1 MIHLLRRNYLVPDF
15 KAENNVK
22 RIIVTKQ
29 YNNIQSLR
37 VTFDN
42 LQPCVLSCDGYES
55 LIGSESRFKTWHEF
69 LAFISSEEK
78 LYIFVDEDSMMKL
91 FILWVKT
98 IMPSMTATIAYR
110 CYNTYVQR
118 IKVQFPAMIMNAS
131 FLDYRKSQLL
141 SYVLPNKASFT
152 ELFESMDIQMSE
164 TDRVEWVDLNK
175 SDFSLEWHLANY
187 EIDKSHISVFKQ
199 KYINILIKACA
210 IEVSEWYQYIT
221 KYFMQPNVKEKLG
234 ISVSWDSE
242 DWNAELK
249 KCDKISWMFDDELLY
264 VSKNIPYFLSNID
277 KALLVGTFLQDFWF
291 KDLKIDD
298 HIRLLDE
305 DYFESNH
312 AQFVFSSLKHISKN
326 LDYLDDDTIHQIIKE
341 EKQFEEISIIFDLL
355 QHDSHKWN
363 HYLVQYIH
371 SIKDT
376 NDILEFKIN

>member
-1 MIHLLRRNYLVPDF
+1 LANLDYEVEKTSIHFNT
-15 KAENNVK
+15 NVK
-22 RIIVTKQ
+22 EGEDGIIYKESNDIEGHFATYRKDTNDFLGLVKSRYEIVQ
-29 YNNIQSLR
+29 NKDAFAF
-37 VTFDN
+37 FDSIVDSGEAIFETAGA
-42 LQPCVLSCDGYES
+42 LGKGE
-55 LIGSESRFKTWHEF
+55 R
-69 LAFISSEEK
+69 
-78 LYIFVDEDSMMKL
+78 IFVTAKLPEDMLVAGEPCNKYI
-91 FILWVKT
+91 ILTNSHDGTSSIIAGFTTVRIVCNNTLQAALHGLENKVSIQHRSGAKERLTEAYKVMNIASKYMGEVEQVFNEFAKKT
-98 IMPSMTATIAYR
+98 ISDI
-110 CYNTYVQR
+110 
-118 IKVQFPAMIMNAS
+118 
-131 FLDYRKSQLL
+131 
-141 SYVLPNKASFT
+141 
-152 ELFESMDIQMSE
+152 EL
-164 TDRVEWVDLNK
+164 K
-175 SDFSLEWHLANY
+175 
-187 EIDKSHISVFKQ
+187 
-199 KYINILIKACA
+199 KYITS
-210 IEVSEWYQYIT
+210 V
-221 KYFMQPNVKEKLG
+221 MQPNVKEKLG